1 MLASTTVQVLLAELQ
16 EDILPISATNK
27 PGAIRRSAAALAT
40 VCDLLDIPVT
50 LAAAP
55 RPGGPV
61 IIEELRHLGAPL
73 LRNGPAC
80 WDDET
85 LRRTIIEHDRHTLV
99 IGGVTSEI
107 VVLHT
112 ALDALAAGHDVQVLA
127 DVSGGL
133 SRRTEEAAYRQI
145 EAAGGRITSVPSLVS
160 DMVRDFTTPT
170 GGRAIAALHAA
181 IA

>member
-1 MLASTTVQVLLAELQ
+1 MLDHATVQVLLCELQ
-16 EDILPISATNK
+16 EDILPVSATNE
-27 PGAIRRSAAALAT
+27 PAAIRRSAAALAT
-40 VCDLLDIPVT
+40 VCGLLDIPVT

-61 IIEELRHLGAPL
+61 VVEEVRRFGAPL
-73 LRNGPAC
+73 LRGGPAC

-85 LRRTIIEHDRHTLV
+85 LRRTMLDHDRRTLV
-99 IGGVTSEI
+99 IGGITSEI

-112 ALDALAAGHDVQVLA
+112 ALDALAAGLDVQVLA

-145 EAAGGRITSVPSLVS
+145 EAAGGRITSVPSLVT

-170 GGRAIAALHAA
+170 GRQTIMALHAA
-181 IA
+181 A